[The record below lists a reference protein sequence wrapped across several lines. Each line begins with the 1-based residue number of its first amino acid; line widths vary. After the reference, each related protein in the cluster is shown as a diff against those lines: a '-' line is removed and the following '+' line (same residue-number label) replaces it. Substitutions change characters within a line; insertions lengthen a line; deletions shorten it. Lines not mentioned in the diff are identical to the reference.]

1 MEGKNRNKHQKNYQ
15 FLKDKQPQGWGNIK
29 AVSQYA
35 GVSERTLET
44 WLKEG
49 LKFVRLPSGYRL
61 IKLVWID
68 EFLESYLQEPGSNSV
83 DQITEKIFKEMGLN

>member
-1 MEGKNRNKHQKNYQ
+1 MEQKEKTKNYV
-15 FLKDKQPQGWGNIK
+15 PSGWGNIK

-35 GVSERTLET
+35 GVSERTLEE

-61 IKLVWID
+61 IRFAWVD
-68 EFLESYLQEPGSNSV
+68 DFLEQYIQVSGPNPV
-83 DQITEKIFKEMGLN
+83 DGITGEIFKEMGI